1 MGEVK
6 VYLDGEEQETVS
18 CYKTGGRTPDAVY
31 SVSGLEN
38 KEHTLRLE
46 KVSGRYM
53 IVDYFEV
60 TVPTGLGDVT
70 GIELV
75 QQPSLVYDEGQPLDL
90 SALKILVTYENGAEK
105 LLSYDDAD
113 IQVSVA
119 GGRRSRTAMSTAD
132 YNGKLWQSA
141 MEVNL

>member
-1 MGEVK
+1 MTERNNDMGEVK

-18 CYKTGGRTPDAVY
+18 CYKTGGRDSRYPVY

-46 KVSGRYM
+46 KVSGQYM

-90 SALKILVTYENGAEK
+90 SALKIL
-105 LLSYDDAD
+105 D
-113 IQVSVA
+113 
-119 GGRRSRTAMSTAD
+119 
-132 YNGKLWQSA
+132 
-141 MEVNL
+141 NL